1 MVSDLPI
8 GLVELLVAVAV
19 GGVLVLTSGVV
30 VRMVINSV
38 ENRTEPSQRELDV
51 GAIVGKSENV
61 LVYTLVLVDGF
72 TALALIFA
80 AKSIVRREDMKN
92 DSLFYLA
99 GTLVNFTYSL
109 LVGMLARA
117 ILATL

>member
-1 MVSDLPI
+1 MVGDLP
-8 GLVELLVAVAV
+8 LRADALLVAVAT
-19 GGVLVLTSGVV
+19 GGFLLLTSGFV
-30 VRMVINSV
+30 VRTVINSV
-38 ENRTEPSQRELDV
+38 EDRSEPSQRERDV

-61 LVYTLVLVDGF
+61 LVFTLVLVDGF

-80 AKSIVRREDMKN
+80 AKSIVRREDMNN

-109 LVGMLARA
+109 LVGVLAKA
-117 ILATL
+117 LLGVL